1 MKSLILLLVVLGG
14 CAAPPPDLQ
23 PVKNSWHG
31 AVYDDVVSRWGPP
44 NRYTTLSDGAYV
56 YTWESESVS
65 GGGRVYPSFGIFGGS
80 GGGVGVGT
88 GVTFGGGGGEL
99 VRCDRTLTF
108 RNGRVA
114 EQIWQGEPGFCATFR
129 RQ

>member
-1 MKSLILLLVVLGG
+1 
-14 CAAPPPDLQ
+14 
-23 PVKNSWHG
+23 
-31 AVYDDVVSRWGPP
+31 VYDDVVSRWGPP
-44 NRYTTLSDGAYV
+44 NRYTTLSDGGYV
-56 YTWESESVS
+56 YTWESEGMTR
-65 GGGRVYPSFGIFGGS
+65 GGAIYPSIGVFGGS

-114 EQIWQGEPGFCATFR
+114 EQTWQGDPGLCEKFKR
-129 RQ
+129 